1 MAYPSRNTKASIED
15 FNRIARKVQT
25 FVPASQSLRTDVTG
39 LNPIK
44 ITCDELLV
52 RNVLSLRGRVAN
64 PLELTNGT
72 KNDTALRFGHG
83 GVNSGFYSPSRD
95 HICISI
101 AGTPTACFTPT
112 GLSVPRIYG
121 PSGTIDFGGS
131 TLTNVGAII
140 TNPGG
145 AYTLVGNPV
154 TTEPRAT
161 INALTIPLE
170 AGSNRRAWELL
181 CKVIYIEDVSG
192 YDPTMNGVYTFHVR
206 AYMAEPIIGITVSP
220 QYGVTTHHNQDFD
233 GTKIEAVPVDGGVEI
248 QVTSN
253 ATMTINWQAKCD
265 VMMVTSYCTSVLS

>member
-154 TTEPRAT
+154 TTGPNAT
-161 INALTIPLE
+161 TNALTIPLE
-170 AGSNRRAWELL
+170 ASSPRHAWELL
-181 CKVIYIEDVSG
+181 CKVIYIEEAG
-192 YDPTMNGVYTFHVR
+192 YKPAINGVYTFHVR
-206 AYMAEPIIGITVSP
+206 AYTDPSIAGITVTP
-220 QYGVTTHHNQDFD
+220 QYNVTTHHHQDFAE
-233 GTKIEAVPVDGGVEI
+233 TSIEAVPVDGGVEI
-248 QVTSN
+248 RVINN

-265 VMMVTSYCTSVLS
+265 VMMVTSYCSSALS